1 MTHNQDYVIAT
12 RDYAAKLVGCQ
23 DIIGT
28 NPQRVLDVCG
38 NVRTLLAVDTRLR
51 GHREFVGMVENQV
64 DLLEELAR
72 QRMYSP
78 EH

>member
-1 MTHNQDYVIAT
+1 MTHGQDYILAT
-12 RDYAAKLVGCQ
+12 RDYATKLSGCNHM
-23 DIIGT
+23 IGT
-28 NPQRVLDVCG
+28 NPQRALDLCG
-38 NVRTLLAVDTRLR
+38 EVRTLLSVDTRLR
-51 GHREFVGMVENQV
+51 GHKEFTGMVENQV